1 LHLGKAI
8 GNSTLYGAELK
19 IKNEV
24 INVFVVD
31 FKHELIHLV
40 NLKEK
45 LKWSLDLFF
54 YMLHNC
60 MKSELY
66 EASVKFMEKMVQNVW
81 TL

>member
-1 LHLGKAI
+1 
-8 GNSTLYGAELK
+8 
-19 IKNEV
+19 
-24 INVFVVD
+24 VFVVD
-31 FKHELIHLV
+31 FMHELIHLV

-45 LKWSLDLFF
+45 HKYSLDLFF

-66 EASVKFMEKMVQNVW
+66 EALVWFLIKKFMEKMVQNVW